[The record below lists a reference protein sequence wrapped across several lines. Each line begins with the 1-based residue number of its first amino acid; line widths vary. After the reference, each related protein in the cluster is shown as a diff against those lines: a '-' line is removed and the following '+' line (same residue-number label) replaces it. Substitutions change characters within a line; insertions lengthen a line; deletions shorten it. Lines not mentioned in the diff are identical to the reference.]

1 MPSDEGHHL
10 KQTKLE
16 HAQVIIKKKKIDMYS
31 KSIVF
36 VTAGEST
43 ECSF

>member
-16 HAQVIIKKKKIDMYS
+16 HAQVIIKKKKLDMYS
-31 KSIVF
+31 KSF
-36 VTAGEST
+36 VTAREST